1 MKKLYKFLLLI
12 TLITYTVAANAQGI
26 VNNGARIVVQSG
38 SNLIVSN
45 GGYTNGASG
54 LIDNEGTIKVEGD
67 WINNASNSVFT
78 SINTTG
84 IVDLNGNSA
93 QSIGGTN
100 PTNFEQLIVS
110 GTGTKTLN
118 VNNTEVYYLLTID
131 GKLSLN
137 SNRLIIEN
145 NSVAAIQQ
153 NTPFSSKHIL
163 AETTDGLSIVQW
175 NIGNAPNGNSYVFP
189 FGNAAGDDIG
199 FTYSVTTSGTQSGVG
214 SIALTTYPTATN
226 NTPYVSIVN
235 NMNFEGNGPPSGNGT
250 LATVDRWWKVDLN
263 NYTTL
268 PVSTQIFKYSD
279 ADLNVG
285 GNTLLTESNI
295 QAQFW
300 DPTASG
306 GLGGWR
312 APDYFSGTN
321 SSNVAN
327 NTLTI
332 TNVNKSG
339 PWALHDGVSGGNSPL
354 PITLVDFKGNC
365 NADNVT
371 VNWTTA
377 SETNNDYFEV
387 QRSVDGANYSTIAIV
402 DGAGNSNTMLNYS
415 YTDFY
420 PNATG
425 SYYRLRQV
433 DFNGQNETFPA
444 KYVRCADSPVN
455 TVGLYP
461 NPTDNLVNVTLNL
474 SSGDYGSILV
484 YNSVGQ
490 LISNDYHVFDAGT
503 TILPINTSAL
513 AQGHYFVDV
522 KLQNTTLQVQKLVI
536 TR

>member
-1 MKKLYKFLLLI
+1 MKNFYKLFIAFSLTIYALG
-12 TLITYTVAANAQGI
+12 ADAQGMI
-26 VNNGARIVVQSG
+26 NNGARIVVQSG
-38 SNLIVSN
+38 ANLIVSN

-54 LIDNEGTIKVEGD
+54 LIDNEGTIKVDGD
-67 WINNASNSVFT
+67 WTNNASNSVFT

-84 IVDLNGNSA
+84 LVDLNGNSA
-93 QSIGGTN
+93 QSIGGSN
-100 PTNFEQLIVS
+100 PTNFEQLTVS

-118 VNNTEVYYLLTID
+118 VNNTQVYYLFTVD
-131 GKLSLN
+131 GILSLN

-153 NTPFSSKHIL
+153 NTPFSSKHVL
-163 AETTDGLSIVQW
+163 SETTDGLSKIQW

-199 FTYSVTTSGTQSGVG
+199 FTYSVTTSGAQSGVG
-214 SIALTTYPTATN
+214 SIALATYPTATN
-226 NTPYVSIVN
+226 NTPYAGIVA
-235 NMNFEGNGPPSGNGT
+235 NMNFEDVGPPSGNGT
-250 LATVDRWWKVDLN
+250 LATLDRFWTVDLN

-268 PVSTQIFKYSD
+268 PVSTQIFKYAD
-279 ADLNVG
+279 TDLNTG
-285 GNTLLTESNI
+285 GNTYLTESNI

-306 GLGGWR
+306 GSGGWR
-312 APDYFSGTN
+312 GPDYFAGTN
-321 SSNVAN
+321 SSNIAN

-332 TNVNKSG
+332 TNINKSG

-354 PITLVDFKGNC
+354 PITLVDFKGTC
-365 NADNVT
+365 NTDNITVT
-371 VNWTTA
+371 WTTA

-387 QRSVDGANYSTIAIV
+387 QRSVDGTSYSTIAVV

-415 YTDFY
+415 YTDFS

-425 SYYRLRQV
+425 SYYRLRQT
-433 DFNGQNETFPA
+433 DYNGQFEAFPP
-444 KYVRCADSPVN
+444 KYVRCSDSPVN

-461 NPTDNLVNVTLNL
+461 NPTDNLVNVTVNL
-474 SSGDYGSILV
+474 HSGDYGSILV

-490 LISNDYHVFDAGT
+490 LISNDYHVFDAGMT
-503 TILPINTSAL
+503 VLPINTSAL
-513 AQGHYFVDV
+513 AQGHYFVDI
-522 KLQNTTLQVQKLVI
+522 KLHDTTLPVQKLVI